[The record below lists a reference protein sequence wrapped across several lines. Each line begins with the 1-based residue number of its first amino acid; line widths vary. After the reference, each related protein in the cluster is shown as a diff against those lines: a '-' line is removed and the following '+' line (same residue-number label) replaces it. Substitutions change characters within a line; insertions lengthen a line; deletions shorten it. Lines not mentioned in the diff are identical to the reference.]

1 MVATVTVA
9 LASAQ
14 AWASTPAQERH
25 DPVRDDTARA
35 DISRSGARRARTLE
49 AITIEGTIDAPEV
62 QFITSRDRL
71 RFADDAGRLYRP
83 DVAAVLDSLRV
94 PVRLRVVA
102 PPGCP
107 PFETTPSR

>member
-1 MVATVTVA
+1 MSIRPVLVMCAVVG
-9 LASAQ
+9 LASTAG
-14 AWASTPAQERH
+14 AATPSAEG
-25 DPVRDDTARA
+25 AR
-35 DISRSGARRARTLE
+35 SEARRARTLE
-49 AITIEGTIDAPEV
+49 AITIEGAIDAPEV

-107 PFETTPSR
+107 PFETIPSR

>member
-1 MVATVTVA
+1 MVSTVTIA

-14 AWASTPAQERH
+14 AWASTPAQERDH
-25 DPVRDDTARA
+25 PVRDDTA
-35 DISRSGARRARTLE
+35 RARTLE

-71 RFADDAGRLYRP
+71 RFADDAGRLFRP
-83 DVAAVLDSLRV
+83 DAAAVLDSLRV
-94 PVRLRVVA
+94 PVRLRVGA

-107 PFETTPSR
+107 PFETIPSR